1 MGWRGAALV
10 PAATLAVHELRY
22 LLAFGGGASHELAER
37 GDTYVGWLAPLCAL
51 ALAVPLGAVAGRL
64 TAAWQGRTSGRVRG
78 CRGRLLQWLGL
89 GLVLLACFCVQE
101 VVEQLLEPQ
110 HPVGL
115 SGIVGDGGWWAVPAA
130 FGLAAVL
137 TLLMA
142 GTQAVVSGIAR
153 RRAIPVGGVRAAA
166 AIVRLPSVPFLAAAA
181 PLAGGAAGRAP
192 PGRSRVRRSRTGAP
206 VR

>member
-37 GDTYVGWLAPLCAL
+37 GDTYVGWLAPLCVLVL
-51 ALAVPLGAVAGRL
+51 AAPLGAVVGRVS
-64 TAAWQGRTSGRVRG
+64 AAWQGRESGRARG
-78 CRGRLLQWLGL
+78 CRGRLLQWLAL
-89 GLVLLACFCVQE
+89 GLVLLGCFCFQE
-101 VVEQLLEPQ
+101 VVEQLVEPQ

-115 SGIVGDGGWWAVPAA
+115 SGIFGDGGLWAVPAA

-142 GTQAVVSGIAR
+142 GTQAVVSRIAR
-153 RRAIPVGGVRAAA
+153 RRVRPVVALRSAACA
-166 AIVRLPSVPFLAAAA
+166 VRLPCVPCLVAAA

-192 PGRSRVRRSRTGAP
+192 PRRAGVRRRTAWT

>member
-37 GDTYVGWLAPLCAL
+37 GDTYVGWLAPLCVLVL
-51 ALAVPLGAVAGRL
+51 AIPIGAVAGRL
-64 TAAWQGRTSGRVRG
+64 SAAWHGRASGRARG
-78 CRGRLLQWLGL
+78 CRGRMLQWLAL

-101 VVEQLLEPQ
+101 IIEQLLEPQ

-115 SGIVGDGGWWAVPAA
+115 SGIFGDGGLWAVPAA
-130 FGLAAVL
+130 FGLAAGL

-142 GTQAVVSGIAR
+142 GTQAVVSGLAR
-153 RRAIPVGGVRAAA
+153 RRA
-166 AIVRLPSVPFLAAAA
+166 PSVVAVRSAGIVIGLPAVALLVAPA

-192 PGRSRVRRSRTGAP
+192 PGPARVRRRAGASVP
-206 VR
+206 

>member
-37 GDTYVGWLAPLCAL
+37 GDTYFGWLAPLCVL
-51 ALAVPLGAVAGRL
+51 ILAVPLGAVAGRL
-64 TAAWQGRTSGRVRG
+64 SAASQGRSSGRTRG
-78 CRGRLLQWLGL
+78 WRGRLVQWLGL
-89 GLVLLACFCVQE
+89 GLVLLGCFCFQE
-101 VVEQLLEPQ
+101 VVEQLVEPQ
-110 HPVGL
+110 HPLGL
-115 SGIVGDGGWWAVPAA
+115 NGIFGDGGLWAVPAA
-130 FGLAAVL
+130 FGLAAAL

-153 RRAIPVGGVRAAA
+153 RRMRPVVAPRATAC
-166 AIVRLPSVPFLAAAA
+166 VVQLPSVPFLVAAA

-192 PGRSRVRRSRTGAP
+192 PRPRRVRRRSGWTAR
-206 VR
+206 

>member
-22 LLAFGGGASHELAER
+22 LLAFGGSASRELAER
-37 GDTYVGWLAPLCAL
+37 GDTYVDWVAPLCAL
-51 ALAVPLGAVAGRL
+51 VLAIPLGALVGRL
-64 TAAWQGRTSGRVRG
+64 SAAWRGQASGRARG
-78 CRGRLLQWLGL
+78 RRGRLLQWLAL
-89 GLVLLACFCVQE
+89 GLVLLGCFCVQE

-115 SGIVGDGGWWAVPAA
+115 AGVFGDGGLWAVPAA
-130 FGLAAVL
+130 FGLAGLL

-142 GTQAVVSGIAR
+142 GTQAVVGGLARWR
-153 RRAIPVGGVRAAA
+153 RRPVVRVGRAAGA
-166 AIVRLPSVPFLAAAA
+166 LVRLRPAAPFLVVAA

-192 PGRSRVRRSRTGAP
+192 PRAVRAR
-206 VR
+206 